1 MADAR
6 EDSLAGSI
14 EAIDL
19 RGRYFEPFF
28 VKGVRFVRYHA
39 ALAQALAGAMRVPV
53 ETVHTRHAEAMQA
66 SLALLDDD
74 RVAGYGWVSHDMIRI
89 YELHLTLPI
98 PRGHAYIWDCATLPG
113 YRNQGIFAALLRFVL
128 EDLRLQGDTQAWAA
142 VAPGN
147 EPSLRAFSRAGFRLV
162 ARAHLS
168 LGHLEAVPTAEA
180 TAEEVAFLGGLRA
193 VGE

>member
-6 EDSLAGSI
+6 DDSLAGSI

-19 RGRYFEPFF
+19 RGGNFGPFL

-39 ALAQALAGAMRVPV
+39 GLASALAEAMRVPV
-53 ETVHTRHAEAMQA
+53 ESIHARHAAAVQA
-66 SLALLDDD
+66 SLALLEDD

-89 YELHLTLPI
+89 YELRLAIPI
-98 PRGHAYIWDCATLPG
+98 PRGHAYIWDCATLPA
-113 YRNQGIFAALLRFVL
+113 YRNRGIFAGLLRFML
-128 EDLRLQGDTQAWAA
+128 EDLRLQGDTQAWGA

-162 ARAHLS
+162 ARAHLGS
-168 LGHLEAVPTAEA
+168 GQLEAVPTAEA
-180 TAEEVAFLGGLRA
+180 TSEEVAFLGSLRA
-193 VGE
+193 AGE